1 MNTQTHGGN
10 IWQLARKLGCEPRE
24 ILDFSASINP
34 FGPPFWL
41 GEAIRDAVSDVR
53 HYPDPDCSGM
63 LEAAS
68 RYYGIPAGELVAD
81 NGTAE
86 ILHRLPSLLVGNA
99 SPGGAVIPIPSYA
112 DYASACAV
120 HGLEVRHFPLKP
132 RDDYALDWERLD
144 DSLRESPHSPT
155 LVFLGQPNNPTGRAF
170 SPERLRTLAA
180 QHPGCWFIVDEA
192 FADFVPCLDRLVRQ
206 RPPNVIV
213 LLSLTKFY
221 ALPGL
226 RIGLAAMEP
235 HLAERYRKRS
245 PDWSVNTL
253 AQAVGTRCLEDA
265 AFQRDARERAASE
278 RNRFAAALAA
288 LRGLR
293 VFPSEANFLL
303 CRGISPNF
311 DAGRLAGHLLEQ
323 RIAIR
328 VCANFPGLDDSY
340 FRLAVRRPEENDTL
354 LDALGEALEPANSAL
369 SRTRPRSLPRSLSGK
384 RPTPALM
391 FQGTCSNAG
400 KSLLAAALCRILR
413 QDGFSPAPF
422 KAQNMA
428 LNSGVTP
435 DGGEIGR
442 AQMLQAQAG
451 GLEPDRRMNP
461 ILLKPNS
468 ETGSQVIVLGAPRGN
483 MSVGAYIRAK
493 AELRDL
499 VHEAYDSL
507 AAEHDVMVLEGAGSP
522 AEINLR
528 HHDLVNMAM
537 ARHARAAVYLV
548 GDIDRGGVFAALS
561 GTMDMLEQWERDL
574 VRGLVINKFRG
585 QRSLLDPALEWV
597 TRRTAR
603 PVLGVVPYLAD
614 LGLPEEDSVNFKQGA
629 LFRPGSRR
637 GAGPEPDLGPD
648 LGPGVEPGLEP
659 GLEPSLVLGAA
670 RSAPPKGTLDVACLD
685 LPHISNFTDLDPL
698 AAEPGV
704 SVRLVRR
711 ADELG
716 EPDLLIL
723 PGSKNVIS
731 DMDFLRQR
739 GLADAVVRLAAG
751 NATHILGI
759 CGGYQMLGTRIE
771 DPHGL
776 ESANRAS
783 VPGLGLLPLTTRLEP
798 DKTLLRTV
806 AEHPASGLRVS
817 GYEIHHGQS
826 VPEPDQDNLEV
837 ALQAVDG
844 RVIGLGL
851 RGRPVW
857 GSYLHGIF
865 DDAPFRRWL
874 LNTILAAM
882 GGSPLT
888 AGGVWDTESALDR
901 LADHVRRHLDISK
914 IYTTLEMR

>member
-1 MNTQTHGGN
+1 MDTRTHGGN
-10 IWQLARKLGCEPRE
+10 IWRLARKLGCGARE

-34 FGPPFWL
+34 FGPPSWL
-41 GEAIRDAVSDVR
+41 DAVTGDAVSDLR
-53 HYPDPDCSGM
+53 HYPDPDCSEL

-68 RYYGIPAGELVAD
+68 RHYGMSEDELTAD

-86 ILHRLPSLLVGNA
+86 ILHRLPPLLVGD
-99 SPGGAVIPIPSYA
+99 SGPGRAVIPVPAYA
-112 DYASACAV
+112 DYAAVCAV
-120 HGLEVRHFPLKP
+120 HGLEVDHLPLEP
-132 RDDYALDWERLD
+132 RDDFALNWDRLH
-144 DSLRESPHSPT
+144 DSLREKPHWPT
-155 LVFLGQPNNPTGRAF
+155 LVFLGQPNNPTGRTF
-170 SPERLRTLAA
+170 QPDRLRALAA
-180 QHPGCWFIVDEA
+180 EHPGCWFIVDEA
-192 FADFVPCLDRLVRQ
+192 FADFVPGLDRLLRQ

-226 RIGLAAMEP
+226 RIGLAAMDSA
-235 HLAERYRKRS
+235 LATRYRKRS

-253 AQAVGTRCLEDA
+253 AQIAGARCLQDA
-265 AFQRDARERAASE
+265 EFQRESRERTVLE
-278 RNRFAAALAA
+278 RDRFAAALAGMA
-288 LRGLR
+288 GLR

-303 CRGISPNF
+303 CRGLGPEF
-311 DAGRLAGHLLEQ
+311 DADRLAGKLLGQ

-328 VCANFPGLDDSY
+328 ACANFPGLDSSY
-340 FRLAVRRPEENDTL
+340 FRLAVRRPEENDLL
-354 LDALGEALEPANSAL
+354 LDALGEALEPAGRLHSPA
-369 SRTRPRSLPRSLSGK
+369 RPRSRPRK
-384 RPTPALM
+384 RATPALM

-400 KSLLAAALCRILR
+400 KSLLTAALCRILR

-442 AQMLQAQAG
+442 AQILQAQAC

-468 ETGSQVIVLGAPRGN
+468 ETGSQVIVLGEPRGN
-483 MSVGAYIRAK
+483 MTVGAYIRAK
-493 AELRDL
+493 EDLRGL
-499 VHEAYDSL
+499 VHDAYDRL

-528 HHDLVNMAM
+528 HHDLVNMTM
-537 ARHARAAVYLV
+537 ARHAQAAVYLV

-561 GTMDMLEQWERDL
+561 GTMDMLEKWERDL

-585 QRSLLDPALEWV
+585 QRSLLDPALDWV
-597 TRRTAR
+597 ARRTAR

-629 LFRPGSRR
+629 LFRPDRTR
-637 GAGPEPDLGPD
+637 EADGPAQ
-648 LGPGVEPGLEP
+648 GV
-659 GLEPSLVLGAA
+659 A
-670 RSAPPKGTLDVACLD
+670 LDVACLD

-698 AAEPGV
+698 AAEPDV
-704 SVRLVRR
+704 AVRLVRH
-711 ADELG
+711 AGELG

-723 PGSKNVIS
+723 PGSKNVMA
-731 DMDFLRQR
+731 DMDFVRRR
-739 GLADAVVRLAAG
+739 GLAEAVIRLAETG
-751 NATHILGI
+751 ATHILGI
-759 CGGYQMLGTRIE
+759 CGGYQMLGMRIE

-776 ESANRAS
+776 ESATRAS
-783 VPGLGLLPLTTRLEP
+783 IPGLGLLALTTRLEP
-798 DKTLLRTV
+798 DKTLRRTV
-806 AEHPASGLRVS
+806 AGHPASGLEVA

-826 VPEPDQDNLEV
+826 VPEPGCDDLVV
-837 ALQAVDG
+837 ALKTAEG

-851 RGRPVW
+851 RDKPVW

-874 LNTILAAM
+874 TGTILAVK
-882 GGSPLT
+882 GRSPLS
-888 AGGVWDTESALDR
+888 AVGVWDMEAALDR
-901 LADHVRRHLDISK
+901 LADHVRRHLDIAR
-914 IYTTLEMR
+914 IYDNLGGQTLEVR